1 MSAVSEHDF
10 FFDAEGT
17 KYEIWVQNNF
27 IHIKY
32 KELNL
37 HTNEEFETENM
48 GTHLQFTYNT
58 VPAIAATDK
67 AAELNM
73 PVESTVM
80 TPYQYGTNR
89 TNSVTIGFPRKLE
102 TAGGHE
108 EQVTKLREF
117 FRKNVQDRRISET
130 QSKNSRPK
138 TNEVDSEIHVQY
150 YDIIKFEC
158 VTGVN
163 DPGAGPSANQYL
175 VNL

>member
-1 MSAVSEHDF
+1 MSAVSEHYF

-37 HTNEEFETENM
+37 HTNKEFETEHM
-48 GTHLQFTYNT
+48 GTHLQFTYNRD
-58 VPAIAATDK
+58 PAIAATDK
-67 AAELNM
+67 AAKLDM

-89 TNSVTIGFPRKLE
+89 TDSVTIGFPRI
-102 TAGGHE
+102 
-108 EQVTKLREF
+108 QVTKLQEF
-117 FRKNVQDRRISET
+117 FFKNVQDRRISSVLHIFGEINV
-130 QSKNSRPK
+130 QS
-138 TNEVDSEIHVQY
+138 

>member
-67 AAELNM
+67 AAELHM

-89 TNSVTIGFPRKLE
+89 TNSVTVGFPRKLE

-117 FRKNVQDRRISET
+117 FRKNVQDRRIS
-130 QSKNSRPK
+130 S
-138 TNEVDSEIHVQY
+138 VLHIFSEIHVQS
-150 YDIIKFEC
+150 YDIIKLEC